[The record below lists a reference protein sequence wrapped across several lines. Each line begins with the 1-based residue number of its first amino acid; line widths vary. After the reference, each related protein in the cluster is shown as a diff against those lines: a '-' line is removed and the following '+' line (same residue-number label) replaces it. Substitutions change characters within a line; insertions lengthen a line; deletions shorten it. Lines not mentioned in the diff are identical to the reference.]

1 MKKRFWNWWARYT
14 RKTKNKVRDGKTKKL
29 NKIEGHKIRI
39 GSMKSTAKRGTEEL
53 RIERINKLNKIEEI
67 ETVIKELRTKIKFDE
82 LANNVDIIL
91 LQGTKKSILQNIL
104 AMEKILDQNLLIQVL
119 KTEV

>member
-1 MKKRFWNWWARYT
+1 
-14 RKTKNKVRDGKTKKL
+14 
-29 NKIEGHKIRI
+29 
-39 GSMKSTAKRGTEEL
+39 MKSTAKRGTEEL

>member
-1 MKKRFWNWWARYT
+1 
-14 RKTKNKVRDGKTKKL
+14 
-29 NKIEGHKIRI
+29 
-39 GSMKSTAKRGTEEL
+39 MKSTAKRGTEEL

-119 KTEV
+119 KTEVQLIVLNYFLE